1 MLDEGPAS
9 ARDAARCSSWH
20 AETII
25 RIRFRIRIRSSGR
38 QAKVGF
44 GIFCS
49 PQHRQAH
56 KFSIRSRQACLGH
69 AGDGGGAL
77 GSDSGEAK
85 LEAPPLQAVAAG

>member
-20 AETII
+20 AEIRIRI

-38 QAKVGF
+38 QARVGF

-49 PQHRQAH
+49 IQHRQAH
-56 KFSIRSRQACLGH
+56 IFVNSQQASLSGTCWRWRGGTWFGFRRGKPRSTVLVQ
-69 AGDGGGAL
+69 
-77 GSDSGEAK
+77 
-85 LEAPPLQAVAAG
+85 